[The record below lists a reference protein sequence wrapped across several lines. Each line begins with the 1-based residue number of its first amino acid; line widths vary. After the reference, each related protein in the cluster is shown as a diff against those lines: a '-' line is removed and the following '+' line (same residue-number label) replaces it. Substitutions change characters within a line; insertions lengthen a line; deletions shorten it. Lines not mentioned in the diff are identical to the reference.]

1 MQLRRAYSLG
11 LGAPPAHGSTIRLP
25 GGLTLASMHVWAWG
39 FRSCSLCVP
48 LRSAGR
54 TECEH
59 ERVCFVSARSQ
70 CLCLSRHMLL
80 QMVAAWL
87 RTSRLPL
94 SQSRAPSAV
103 APEFASGG
111 ANQSLRRRTPALWG
125 SSSSS
130 KLACRRHLWR
140 RLPHRLMSLAAL
152 VCWTGARGCVP
163 PVLFPQI
170 LACRRVAVRG
180 YAPVARMGAGHRSPV
195 SSHERLVVR
204 RYHTGQM
211 QQKMGAHPCTL
222 HVQTQTRDTL
232 HRGQKL
238 SCCQ

>member
-59 ERVCFVSARSQ
+59 ERVCFVGARSQ
-70 CLCLSRHMLL
+70 CLVSVPAHAATDGGS
-80 QMVAAWL
+80 VAENEPPPVVA
-87 RTSRLPL
+87 P
-94 SQSRAPSAV
+94 QSRAPSAV

-152 VCWTGARGCVP
+152 VCWTGA
-163 PVLFPQI
+163 
-170 LACRRVAVRG
+170 
-180 YAPVARMGAGHRSPV
+180 
-195 SSHERLVVR
+195 
-204 RYHTGQM
+204 
-211 QQKMGAHPCTL
+211 
-222 HVQTQTRDTL
+222 
-232 HRGQKL
+232 
-238 SCCQ
+238 